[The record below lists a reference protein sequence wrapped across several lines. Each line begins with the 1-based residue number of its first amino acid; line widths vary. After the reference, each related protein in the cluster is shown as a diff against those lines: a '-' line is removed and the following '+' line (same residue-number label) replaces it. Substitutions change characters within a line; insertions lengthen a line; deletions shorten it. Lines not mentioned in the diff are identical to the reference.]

1 MIMYYNKYV
10 CGECGAEAHLEEG
23 ATYCPYCGGELYR
36 ARSGR
41 RKTVAVCK
49 TAAKVLTGVALPS
62 LLAAILLG
70 SAGLWWFSVLAF
82 ALAAF
87 TALNGR
93 VENKIIT
100 GGQK

>member
-1 MIMYYNKYV
+1 MNMYYNKYV
-10 CGECGAEAHLEEG
+10 CGECGAEAHLEDG

-62 LLAAILLG
+62 LMAAILLG
-70 SAGLWWFSVLAF
+70 SGGLWWFSVAMF
-82 ALAAF
+82 TLAA
-87 TALNGR
+87 ANAINGK
-93 VENKIIT
+93 EEAKKH
-100 GGQK
+100 G

>member
-1 MIMYYNKYV
+1 MVNMYYNKYI
-10 CGECGAEAHLEEG
+10 CGECGAEAHLEDG
-23 ATYCPYCGGELYR
+23 ATYCPYCGGELYK

-70 SAGLWWFSVLAF
+70 SAGLWWFSVTMLT
-82 ALAAF
+82 LAAA
-87 TALNGR
+87 TAINGR
-93 VENKIIT
+93 EEARKH
-100 GGQK
+100 G